1 MTIESFKYYKAK
13 VNYHRTDDLA
23 EYAPDNGTIVL
34 VSSQWVADE
43 DETFKGDW
51 MFSMSRYFGNIPQRD
66 LNILEE
72 ISIEEYEEDRKKG
85 FIKKH

>member
-34 VSSQWVADE
+34 VSANWIADE
-43 DETFKGDW
+43 DETFSGDW
-51 MFSMSRYFGNIPQRD
+51 MFRMSRYFGNIPQRD
-66 LNILEE
+66 LQILQEV
-72 ISIEEYEEDRKKG
+72 SYEDFENDRKLG
-85 FIKKH
+85 LIKTI